1 MECEVTP
8 LLISSEPRNLV
19 WRVKEDPSV
28 ELGQGKEGHDSAEME
43 PQKHSTVSDPEGTRD
58 KSHSA

>member
-28 ELGQGKEGHDSAEME
+28 ELGQGKEGSWFFRGGATEAF
-43 PQKHSTVSDPEGTRD
+43 HSVRS
-58 KSHSA
+58 